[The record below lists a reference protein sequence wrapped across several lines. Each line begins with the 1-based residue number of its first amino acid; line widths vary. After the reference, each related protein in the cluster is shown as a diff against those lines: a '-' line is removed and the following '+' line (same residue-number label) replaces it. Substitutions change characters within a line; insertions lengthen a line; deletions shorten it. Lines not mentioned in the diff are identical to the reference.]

1 MKTTEEI
8 RNAISEQY
16 GEEAI
21 ENLSMFESPAFINA
35 IIGFDAHH
43 KKIVYDYEKMV
54 GCLMDED
61 NMTEEEA
68 IEFIDY
74 NTLRTVPYM
83 ENPPIIVMPIFEF

>member
-1 MKTTEEI
+1 MKTTKEV
-8 RNAISEQY
+8 RNAISDQY
-16 GEEAI
+16 GDEVL
-21 ENLSMFESPAFINA
+21 ENLYMFENPAFINA
-35 IIGFDAHH
+35 ITGIDMHH
-43 KKIVYDYEKMV
+43 KKVVYDYEKMV

-61 NMTEEEA
+61 EMTEEEA